1 MIQTAYF
8 IGSWFYIAA
17 IFCGIF
23 GGRRGFEGF
32 IGFGTLI
39 LIVSFLISVATS

>member
-1 MIQTAYF
+1 MTNIAYF

-39 LIVSFLISVATS
+39 LIVSFLTSGAF